1 MKKPNRLLSET
12 SPYLL
17 QHAYNPV
24 DWRPWNAES
33 LQLAKDTNK
42 MLLVSIGYSACH
54 WCHVME
60 HESFEDESVAEL
72 MNNHFVC
79 IKVDREERPDVDHV
93 FMDAVQLMGGRG
105 GWPLNCF
112 ALPDGRPV
120 WGGTYFRKE
129 QWKSILQQIAAM
141 WEGQPSDFIEQAE
154 QLTNG
159 LQKTAH
165 QPELKNSNEDE
176 NRLQTMADTAKR
188 SFDAING
195 GSKGAPKFPMPDNL
209 LFYLHAGQVLQDP
222 ALLNHVEK
230 TLASMADGGI
240 YDQIGG
246 GFARYSVDDHWHI
259 PHFEKMLYDNAQLIR
274 LYASAFHYFKN
285 PLFEQVVNETNT
297 FLDRE
302 LKGSEGAYLSA
313 LDADSEGVE
322 GKFYV
327 WTSEEFQQ
335 LPVEDVHLISKWFGI
350 GKEAYWENGWNVLVR
365 PHSMQQ
371 FCTENNISEAL
382 FKEKLFQATDVLFQ
396 LRSKR
401 IRPGLDDKRLLSWNA
416 LMIHG
421 LTTAYIVFGKEGWL
435 TTAQKTTSFILE
447 NMRQE
452 DGGLFRSWKN
462 GQAKIPA
469 FLDDYSLLIQS
480 LIAVYQAN
488 HDEAL
493 LLQAKNLTT
502 YVIEHFY
509 HPATALF
516 HYTSSFNNDLA
527 VKSVETYDNVIPSS
541 NAAMCMALIQ
551 LGIYFEHSEYLVMAE
566 KMLQSQYGL
575 MEQYPGN
582 FSHWGQAWQLFQQ
595 QPLLIVSGKGAS
607 GALKEV
613 RKQLPLYMLSAVA
626 EAESNIP
633 VIAHKPF
640 SRKLTFWFCDHN
652 GCRAPLGTIDELYA
666 ELGFNALK

>member
-33 LQLAKDTNK
+33 LQLAKDSNK

-72 MNNHFVC
+72 MNDHFVC

-141 WEGQPSDFIEQAE
+141 WEEQPSDFIEQAE

-165 QPELKNSNEDE
+165 QPELNNSNEDE
-176 NRLQTMADTAKR
+176 NRLQTMADSAKR

-274 LYASAFHYFKN
+274 LYAAAFHYFKN
-285 PLFEQVVNETNT
+285 PLFEQVVIETIA

-302 LKGSEGAYLSA
+302 LKGIEGAYLSA

-327 WTSEEFQQ
+327 WTSEEFQE
-335 LPVEDVHLISKWFGI
+335 LPVKDVHLISKWFGI

-365 PHSMQQ
+365 PRSMQQ

-382 FKEKLFQATDVLFQ
+382 FKEKLFQATEVLFQ

-416 LMIHG
+416 LIIHG
-421 LTTAYIVFGKEGWL
+421 LTTAYIVFGKEEWL

-502 YVIEHFY
+502 YVIEYFY

-566 KMLQSQYGL
+566 KMLQSHYGL

-607 GALKEV
+607 GALREV
-613 RKQLPLYMLSAVA
+613 RKGLPVYMLSAVA

-633 VIAHKPF
+633 AIAHKPF
-640 SRKLTFWFCDHN
+640 SGKLTFWFCDHN

-666 ELGFNALK
+666 KLEFNAPK